1 MAKTRRR
8 GLLGYYR
15 QFEGM
20 SDPEISE
27 ELRGVADERRRSAL
41 ARVEPLDLSG
51 TTWFEF
57 PHPDVVAAVTYAAR
71 RGINRYADPHALE
84 LRGELAR
91 RHGLEPERV
100 VAGNGAAELLIAA
113 ARALLGPGDELL
125 TPWPSYPL
133 YPLMAKRAGGLPVP
147 VPGRDPEALLE
158 GLTGRTRVVVICNP
172 NDPTGAYSSTAELRE
187 LIERLPEAV
196 TVILDEAL
204 VDFVEAEPPAASLEL
219 LDDFPRLLVVRT
231 FSKAY
236 GLAGLRAGYALGG
249 PGSERLLER
258 LEPPLGVDALA
269 QAGALEALRKC
280 GPLVAGRRALVGVE
294 RRRLLDELG
303 RRPVDAPRSEANVV
317 WLAAPGVEGVELAGR
332 LERFGVY
339 VKPGA
344 EFGAS
349 DHVRAQ
355 IQDAPA
361 TDRLLRALDG
371 ALGTG

>member
-1 MAKTRRR
+1 
-8 GLLGYYR
+8 
-15 QFEGM
+15 
-20 SDPEISE
+20 
-27 ELRGVADERRRSAL
+27 
-41 ARVEPLDLSG
+41 
-51 TTWFEF
+51 
-57 PHPDVVAAVTYAAR
+57 
-71 RGINRYADPHALE
+71 
-84 LRGELAR
+84 
-91 RHGLEPERV
+91 
-100 VAGNGAAELLIAA
+100 
-113 ARALLGPGDELL
+113 
-125 TPWPSYPL
+125 
-133 YPLMAKRAGGLPVP
+133 VP

>member
-1 MAKTRRR
+1 MAKTRRS

-20 SDPEISE
+20 SDQEVSE
-27 ELRGVADERRRSAL
+27 ELRRVADERRRKAL

-84 LRGELAR
+84 LRGELGR

-100 VAGNGAAELLIAA
+100 VVGNGAAELLVAA
-113 ARALLGPGDELL
+113 ATALLGPADELL

-147 VPGRDPEALLE
+147 VPGRDPEAILE
-158 GLTGRTRVVVICNP
+158 GLTGRTRLLVICNP
-172 NDPTGAYSSTAELRE
+172 NDPTGAYSSTPQLRE
-187 LIERLPEAV
+187 LVERLPEEV

-204 VDFVEAEPPAASLEL
+204 VDFVDVEPPGASLEL

-236 GLAGLRAGYALGG
+236 GLAGLRAGYVLGG
-249 PGSERLLER
+249 AGSEHLLER
-258 LEPPLGVDALA
+258 LEPALGVDALA

-280 GPLVAGRRALVGVE
+280 GPLVAARRALVGAQ
-294 RRRLLDELG
+294 RRRLLAELG
-303 RRPVDAPRSEANVV
+303 RRPVDAPASEANVV

-361 TDRLLRALDG
+361 IDRLLRALDG
-371 ALGTG
+371 ALGSG